1 MGNIDLI
8 MATINKKFKADIIQH
23 GTDIIE
29 VDKIPFSS
37 PTANY
42 MTYGGV
48 PVGKITEFF
57 GGEGGGKTT
66 SALDIC
72 GNAQK
77 KFKKVYYDKVDD
89 LEDKIGIELAKGT
102 KQSEKVAK
110 KLQEELDTIMDKG
123 YKLVAYVDSE
133 QTLDVEWANK
143 LGVATD
149 ELILVRP
156 QDQTAEQVFDIIIDI
171 VKTGNI
177 GLVVL
182 DSIPMLVSQNIFN
195 ESLEKKSYG
204 GISQALTIFCS
215 KITPLLVQ
223 NQCAFIGIN
232 QIREDLSSM
241 YNTLSTPGG
250 KMWKH
255 ACSLRLRFKKDKF
268 LDMDNNELT
277 SGAENPAGNKVQIEI
292 VKTKVCKP
300 DRKLGYYT
308 LNYTSGI
315 DVANDTIKVGQQY
328 GYIVK
333 NGSWFTLMEK
343 DKETEQLDV
352 TNSVLKWQGAGR
364 VNEYLRENPD
374 KLEELKCWIEGDMY
388 GNEN

>member
-1 MGNIDLI
+1 

-48 PVGKITEFF
+48 PIGKITEFF

-77 KFKKVYYDKVDD
+77 KFKKVYYDKIDD
-89 LEDKIGIELAKGT
+89 LEDKIGVELSKGT
-102 KQSEKVAK
+102 KQSEKIAK

-133 QTLDVEWANK
+133 QTLDVEWAKK
-143 LGVATD
+143 LGVETE

-156 QDQTAEQVFDIIIDI
+156 QDQTAEQVFDIILDI
-171 VKTGNI
+171 IKTGNI

-182 DSIPMLVSQNIFN
+182 DSIPMLVSQNIFD

-204 GISQALTIFCS
+204 GISQPLTIFCS
-215 KITPLLVQ
+215 KITPHLVQ